1 MITVGTPQEPNQP
14 SRRRCIAR
22 RLRAAAIRLRVP
34 ARRAVRVIGLS
45 LAKRIA
51 WEVVCWAARTLFDI
65 DVQLFVQL
73 HQLLMQ

>member
-1 MITVGTPQEPNQP
+1 VITVGAPQEPNQP
-14 SRRRCIAR
+14 SRRRRIAR
-22 RLRAAAIRLRVP
+22 RLRAAAVRLRVP

-51 WEVVCWAARTLFDI
+51 WEVVCWAARTLFDT
-65 DVQLFVQL
+65 DVQLLAWL